1 MPFINANVDY
11 FLDEVDQEEATAN
24 CDFGKGLCSHIK
36 AFEILPHLKCH
47 RKEVLNFGTG
57 SGSGSRP
64 EC

>member
-1 MPFINANVDY
+1 MPFIDANVDY

-47 RKEVLNFGTG
+47 RKEVL
-57 SGSGSRP
+57 
-64 EC
+64 